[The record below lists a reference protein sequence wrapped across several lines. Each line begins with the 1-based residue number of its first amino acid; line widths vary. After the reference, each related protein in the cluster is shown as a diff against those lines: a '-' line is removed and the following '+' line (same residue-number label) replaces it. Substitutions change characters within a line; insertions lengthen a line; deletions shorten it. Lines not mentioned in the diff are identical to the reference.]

1 MPISPLEGE
10 MAGRPEGGRLSAAA
24 LSPAVAAPSDG
35 SAFLPLERLR
45 GARFAYNGLDSMSG
59 IIALTRDLAAL
70 GEDAETFLADRIETG
85 SHRASIRAV
94 AEGRADACAIDC
106 RSWDLARRH
115 EPAAK
120 GVVAVGW
127 TARRPGLPLITS
139 RHTPAPVAAAL
150 REILARR

>member
-1 MPISPLEGE
+1 MS
-10 MAGRPEGGRLSAAA
+10 GRKEGGAVGHGQKRHVP
-24 LSPAVAAPSDG
+24 SPPDG

-45 GARFAYNGLDSMSG
+45 GARLAFNGPDSMSG

-70 GEDAETFLADRIETG
+70 GEDVATLFAERLETG

-94 AEGRADACAIDC
+94 ATGRADACAIDC

-115 EPAAK
+115 EPAAQ

-127 TARRPGLPLITS
+127 TARRPGLPLITA
-139 RHTPAPVAAAL
+139 RRTPEPIVAAL
-150 REILARR
+150 RKILAER